1 MIAPRMKRP
10 AVTIVVAAGVA
21 LLLLGAAGASG
32 GVRDLIEGPA
42 GALGTTVLP
51 LVAAIA
57 FLETSI
63 PPVTLFF
70 PGEWIVAFVGAMAGR
85 GTVPIAPLVLVVWA
99 CSAAGDSLGFFLGR
113 RFGREW
119 LLRHGARLRL
129 TPARLALVDDWFDRY
144 GPAAVALGRLV
155 PLVRPLGPFA
165 VGSTTLPYR
174 RFLFWDVV
182 GTALFSL
189 VFCLLGYFFYRGYE
203 SLIAAVDRGALALLA
218 TVAVAALVAARVRRR
233 RRAA

>member
-1 MIAPRMKRP
+1 MIGTMKRP
-10 AVTIVVAAGVA
+10 TGTIAVVAGLA
-21 LLLLGAAGASG
+21 LLLLGVAGASG
-32 GVRDLIEGPA
+32 GVRDLIEGA
-42 GALGTTVLP
+42 ADTLGTAVLP

-85 GTVPIAPLVLVVWA
+85 GTVPIAPLLIVVWV
-99 CSAAGDSLGFFLGR
+99 CSAAGDSVGFFLGR

-119 LLRHGARLRL
+119 LLLHGARLRL
-129 TPARLALVDDWFDRY
+129 TGPRLARVDDWFDRY

-155 PLVRPLGPFA
+155 PLVRPLGPFV

-174 RFLFWDVV
+174 RFLPWDVL

-189 VFCLLGYFFYRGYE
+189 IFCLLGYFFYRGYE
-203 SLIAAVDRGALALLA
+203 SLIGAVDSGGLALLA
-218 TVAVAALVAARVRRR
+218 AGVVAALVAARLRCRRH
-233 RRAA
+233 AA